1 MSQGG
6 VTHIELRATDLAASQ
21 RVYARI
27 LGWRV
32 ERIPGWSPRA
42 MFTTPGGQEG
52 EVDNLDASLGKSE
65 RMDGHALVRETS
77 ISDEFELFALFRD
90 DVSNRLDVWSR
101 TQGERLD

>member
-21 RVYARI
+21 RAY
-27 LGWRV
+27 

-52 EVDNLDASLGKSE
+52 EVDDLDAALGKSE
-65 RMDGHALVRETS
+65 RMGGHALVRETS
-77 ISDEFELFALFRD
+77 ISDEFELFATFRD

>member
-32 ERIPGWSPRA
+32 VRIPGWSPRA
-42 MFTTPGGQEG
+42 MSTTPGGQEG
-52 EVDNLDASLGKSE
+52 EVDDLDASLGKIE

-77 ISDEFELFALFRD
+77 ISGEVGFFAPFLD